1 MRAIITG
8 GSGLIGRA
16 LTDSLASSGHEVI
29 VLSRDPGRVS
39 GLPDGARA
47 VRWDGRTAEG
57 WWQLCEDAAIINLAG
72 ENLSSGRW
80 TGERKHRIRQS
91 RLDAGWAVVAA
102 VEAAERKPRVLVQ
115 ASAVGYYGFRGDK
128 ELDEGSSPGEDY
140 LARVCQDWEASTAPV
155 EALGVRRVII
165 RTAPVLS
172 RTGGMLPR
180 LVLPFRFFVGGRLG
194 SGRQWFPWI
203 QIADEVGAIR
213 FLMENE
219 QMIGSFNLSSPH
231 PTTNAQ
237 FSRLLGR
244 LMSRPALI
252 PAPSFALRILLGE
265 MATALLGGQR
275 VVPRR
280 LLDAGFTFAF
290 PDAFTALRDLLG

>member
-1 MRAIITG
+1 MVTLLPRSVGTLAM
-8 GSGLIGRA
+8 GRA
-16 LTDSLASSGHEVI
+16 RISFISAVVRIASSI
-29 VLSRDPGRVS
+29 SSVLKSSTSRTWR
-39 GLPDGARA
+39 
-47 VRWDGRTAEG
+47 
-57 WWQLCEDAAIINLAG
+57 CF
-72 ENLSSGRW
+72 
-80 TGERKHRIRQS
+80 
-91 RLDAGWAVVAA
+91 
-102 VEAAERKPRVLVQ
+102 Q
-115 ASAVGYYGFRGDK
+115 ASAVGDYGFRGDE

-140 LARVCQDWEASTAPV
+140 LVRVCQDWEASTAPV

-180 LVLPFRFFVGGRLG
+180 LVLPFRLFVGGRLG

-203 QIADEVGAIR
+203 HIADEVGAIR

-219 QMIGSFNLSSPH
+219 QTNGPFNLSSPH
-231 PTTNAQ
+231 PATNAQ

>member
-16 LTDSLASSGHEVI
+16 LTESLASSGHEVI

-47 VRWDGRTAEG
+47 VRWDGRTTEG
-57 WWQLCEDAAIINLAG
+57 WAQLCEDAAIINLAG

-80 TGERKHRIRQS
+80 TGERKRRIRQS
-91 RLDAGWAVVAA
+91 RLDAGGAVAA
-102 VEAAERKPRVLVQ
+102 VAAAERKPHVVVQ
-115 ASAVGYYGFRGDK
+115 ASAVGYYGFRGDE
-128 ELDEGSSPGEDY
+128 ELDEGSSPGDDY

-180 LVLPFRFFVGGRLG
+180 LALPFRFFVGGRLG

-203 QIADEVGAIR
+203 HISDEVGAIR
-213 FLMENE
+213 FLLENE
-219 QMIGSFNLSSPH
+219 QTIGPFNLSSPH